1 MQENIAQ
8 DPTYAQRL
16 FALSVEDQLRHISD
30 LTGVAAWRAQFH
42 AQAEAETEAAAATAA
57 KESAAG
63 QRGRGSAG
71 QPGTPS
77 QQSEMK
83 KKLTQDIKDALN
95 SPA

>member
-8 DPTYAQRL
+8 DPTYSQRL
-16 FALSVEDQLRHISD
+16 FALSVEDQLRHIRD
-30 LTGVAAWRAQFH
+30 LTYVAAGRAQIH
-42 AQAEAETEAAAATAA
+42 AQAEAETEAAQATAA

-71 QPGTPS
+71 QPGMPS

-83 KKLTQDIKDALN
+83 KKHMADIKAALE